1 MPVFWQSDLSKLLV
15 SKFEHPK
22 EWKRPAKV
30 CHEHRSSDLPLLRS
44 IEDDL
49 AGAHWVLRVLSN
61 VLIVSRPVL
70 VVAEPVRGIL
80 SEGLRLLRLPQDAGC
95 GSEHSRASAC
105 RNADLPS
112 RLPSPS
118 AKSLL
123 NHPRSRGLQLAPP
136 KQPWSTFRSFGTLGH
151 LLPVGVVY
159 PIEKNNRKSRALL
172 SRIAFHTS
180 QQQHRLPNYFRHHPS
195 IDPSSIRP
203 SFHPCV
209 HHPFH
214 CLQDAKLVTA

>member
-1 MPVFWQSDLSKLLV
+1 MMESESGVKVTGARKLLVTSPNAGQDLKDKLACLLLAPRLPSPPSTVMPVFWQSDLSKLLV

-123 NHPRSRGLQLAPP
+123 NHPRSRGLPAA
-136 KQPWSTFRSFGTLGH
+136 GT
-151 LLPVGVVY
+151 
-159 PIEKNNRKSRALL
+159 
-172 SRIAFHTS
+172 T
-180 QQQHRLPNYFRHHPS
+180 
-195 IDPSSIRP
+195 
-203 SFHPCV
+203 
-209 HHPFH
+209 
-214 CLQDAKLVTA
+214 